1 MQHVLLDYLLLKNMS
16 LHFFVTTAPAAIKLY
31 FSIIIPQTIVAL
43 APIVDPFL
51 TKVFLYFFF
60 IN

>member
-1 MQHVLLDYLLLKNMS
+1 GLPLTKEYEFT
-16 LHFFVTTAPAAIKLY
+16 FFVTTAPAAIKLY
-31 FSIIIPQTIVAL
+31 FSIIIPQIIVAL

-60 IN
+60 FIN